1 MIFGCVAKTGNALV
15 EVEIQS
21 INLSNDLSNVE
32 CHLPNSTLR
41 VVKQA
46 MFFFELPLAN
56 LSH

>member
-32 CHLPNSTLR
+32 YHLPNSTLR
-41 VVKQA
+41 VVRQA
-46 MFFFELPLAN
+46 MFFSN
-56 LSH
+56 CRWQI